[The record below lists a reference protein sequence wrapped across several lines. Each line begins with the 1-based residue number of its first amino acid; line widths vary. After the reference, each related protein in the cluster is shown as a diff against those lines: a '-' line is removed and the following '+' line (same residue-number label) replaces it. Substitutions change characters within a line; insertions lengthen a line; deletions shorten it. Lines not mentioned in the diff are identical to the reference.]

1 MNTTSAVEK
10 REKAVDY
17 VSDEDIKVRVSYPDD
32 VPENIRQ
39 QKINKMYDI
48 FLSLSISA
56 QREECIRFVGDC
68 EYQVYC
74 DDGKS
79 GKDVQHRP
87 AFMQMMSNAR
97 EGLISRIVVKK
108 YDRFSRN
115 MREYL
120 NITDE
125 LDRYGVTVYS
135 LSESFNTE
143 TKEGRMMRNNLLN
156 FAEFER
162 ETIAAR
168 VADAFQTKA
177 RETGFYQ
184 GGKVQFGYTP
194 ERRTINGKT
203 GSVLVPSENA
213 EAVRVAYDLY
223 QHPEN
228 SLTDIIRYMT
238 ENGINASRPTPRTKT
253 GISNLD
259 RSHLSRI
266 LENPLY
272 VRADKEVYRYFL
284 SKGYEMLDDIEAY
297 DGIHGLFVHAG
308 LDDTHFVKVAY
319 HEGLVPAETW
329 LRVQDRKSHQSKF
342 PTNGKAMNSWLVG
355 MVKCACCG
363 YAMHFNHCA
372 NRKGV
377 VYHRFIDYGKF
388 TLNGCPTPPIQ
399 LKPRQVEDA
408 VLKEMQKRIEQL
420 KIAKRSADAHD
431 ADSEA
436 LRAEIIKIDEEI
448 RKLMKKLGD
457 ADTVLFEYIQNTVNE
472 LHEQKA
478 ALERKM
484 QAKARKRR
492 TVDTAPLEKPMKHW
506 DKLSIPE
513 KHELAAVMLEAVY
526 VSDENGIEVKFSI

>member
-1 MNTTSAVEK
+1 MKRTTKTNDGITAIYVRRS
-10 REKAVDY
+10 
-17 VSDEDIKVRVSYPDD
+17 VSDKDKG
-32 VPENIRQ
+32 N
-39 QKINKMYDI
+39 N
-48 FLSLSISA
+48 SLSISA
-56 QREECIRFVGDC
+56 QKEECIRFVGECD
-68 EYQVYC
+68 YRIYC

-79 GKDVQHRP
+79 GKDMMHRP
-87 AFMQMMSNAR
+87 AFMQMMSDAH
-97 EGLISRIVVKK
+97 EGLISRIIVKK

-135 LSESFNTE
+135 LSEPFNTE

-228 SLTDIIRYMT
+228 SLTDVIRHIT
-238 ENGINASRPTPRTKT
+238 ESGINATRPEPRSRS
-253 GISNLD
+253 GVSNLD

-266 LENPLY
+266 LQNPLY

-388 TLNGCPTPPIQ
+388 NFYTGGDIPGVGHIGATDPGSMESRVAEVIGP
-399 LKPRQVEDA
+399 VDVA
-408 VLKEMQKRIEQL
+408 VLNHHGNRDTQN
-420 KIAKRSADAHD
+420 
-431 ADSEA
+431 
-436 LRAEIIKIDEEI
+436 AEYMAVLQPRVWIGQTWGIRHPGEEVI
-448 RKLMKKLGD
+448 RRLGSRYVYPGD
-457 ADTVLFEYIQNTVNE
+457 RDVYSTYMAPANREFMNRYVKDY
-472 LHEQKA
+472 
-478 ALERKM
+478 
-484 QAKARKRR
+484 QATDGHIVVR
-492 TVDTAPLEKPMKHW
+492 VAPGGASY
-506 DKLSIPE
+506 D
-513 KHELAAVMLEAVY
+513 VY
-526 VSDENGIEVKFSI
+526 VLDDRLPVSHGR

>member
-1 MNTTSAVEK
+1 MKKTTTNNNGITAIYVRRS
-10 REKAVDY
+10 
-17 VSDEDIKVRVSYPDD
+17 VSDKDKG
-32 VPENIRQ
+32 N
-39 QKINKMYDI
+39 N
-48 FLSLSISA
+48 SLSISA

-79 GKDVQHRP
+79 GKDIQHRP
-87 AFMQMMSNAR
+87 AFMQMMQDAR
-97 EGLISRIVVKK
+97 DGLISRIVVKK

-135 LSESFNTE
+135 LSEPFNMV

-168 VADAFQTKA
+168 VADAYSTRA

-184 GGKVQFGYTP
+184 GGKTYYGFTS
-194 ERRTINGKT
+194 ERRTVNGKT
-203 GSVLVPSENA
+203 GSVLVPSEQA
-213 EAVRVAYDLY
+213 ESVKIAYDLY
-223 QHPEN
+223 QKPSTSLKDVIEYFKEN
-228 SLTDIIRYMT
+228 DIYT
-238 ENGINASRPTPRTKT
+238 LSKHNGEVKDNM
-253 GISNLD
+253 D
-259 RSHLSRI
+259 RSHISRI
-266 LENPLY
+266 LESPLY
-272 VRADKEVYRYFL
+272 VKADKEVYAFFV
-284 SKGYEMLDDIEAY
+284 SKGYEILDDIEAY
-297 DGIHGLFVHAG
+297 DGIHGVFIHRSSGV
-308 LDDTHFVKVAY
+308 TFVKVGY
-319 HEGLVPAETW
+319 HEGLVDASVW
-329 LRVQDRKSHQSKF
+329 LAVQDK
-342 PTNGKAMNSWLVG
+342 KAHNKRIPNNANANHSWLTG
-355 MVKCACCG
+355 FLKCGHCG
-363 YAMHFNHCA
+363 YHLEIHYYDNAKSGKRYRYLRDSGAYRKEGCVKKFLKTRPEEVESAVEQAM
-372 NRKGV
+372 RD
-377 VYHRFIDYGKF
+377 RID
-388 TLNGCPTPPIQ
+388 Q
-399 LKPRQVEDA
+399 LV
-408 VLKEMQKRIEQL
+408 
-420 KIAKRSADAHD
+420 IAKGSADAPD
-431 ADSEA
+431 ADTEA
-436 LRAEIIKIDEEI
+436 LRAESIKIDEEI
-448 RKLMKKLGD
+448 RKLMKRLGD

-492 TVDTAPLEKPMKHW
+492 TVDTVPLEKPMKHW

>member
-1 MNTTSAVEK
+1 MRKSTKTNDGITAIYVRRS
-10 REKAVDY
+10 
-17 VSDEDIKVRVSYPDD
+17 VSDKDKG
-32 VPENIRQ
+32 N
-39 QKINKMYDI
+39 N
-48 FLSLSISA
+48 SLSISA
-56 QREECIRFVGDC
+56 QKEECIRFVGECD
-68 EYQVYC
+68 YRIYC

-79 GKDVQHRP
+79 GKDVLHRP
-87 AFMQMMSNAR
+87 AFMQMMSDAR
-97 EGLISRIVVKK
+97 EGLISRIIVKK

-125 LDRYGVTVYS
+125 LDRYGVIVYS
-135 LSESFNTE
+135 LSEPFNTE
-143 TKEGRMMRNNLLN
+143 TKEGRMMRNNLLD

-223 QHPEN
+223 QNPDMSLLKIIDYFREN
-228 SLTDIIRYMT
+228 
-238 ENGINASRPTPRTKT
+238 NINVTRATPRTKT
-253 GISNLD
+253 GISNMD

-272 VRADKEVYRYFL
+272 VRADKEVYAYFS

-297 DGIHGLFVHAG
+297 DGVHGLFVHAG
-308 LDDTHFVKVAY
+308 GEQGYFVKVAY
-319 HEGLVPAETW
+319 HEGLVPADTW
-329 LRVQDRKSHQSKF
+329 LRVQDKKSHNQKF
-342 PTNGKAMNSWLVG
+342 NNGVALNSWLVG
-355 MVKCACCG
+355 MMKCGNCG

-388 TLNGCPTPPIQ
+388 TLNGCPTPLIQ

-420 KIAKRSADAHD
+420 KIAKREDSKPDTETESIKTEIIRI
-431 ADSEA
+431 DSEIQK
-436 LRAEIIKIDEEI
+436 LIHRASQNILCKSKIIQSNKG
-448 RKLMKKLGD
+448 L
-457 ADTVLFEYIQNTVNE
+457 
-472 LHEQKA
+472 
-478 ALERKM
+478 
-484 QAKARKRR
+484 
-492 TVDTAPLEKPMKHW
+492 
-506 DKLSIPE
+506 
-513 KHELAAVMLEAVY
+513 
-526 VSDENGIEVKFSI
+526 

>member
-1 MNTTSAVEK
+1 MRKSTKTNDGITAIYVRRS
-10 REKAVDY
+10 
-17 VSDEDIKVRVSYPDD
+17 VSDKDKG
-32 VPENIRQ
+32 N
-39 QKINKMYDI
+39 N
-48 FLSLSISA
+48 SLSISA
-56 QREECIRFVGDC
+56 QKEECIKFVGDSD
-68 EYQVYC
+68 YRIYC

-79 GKDVQHRP
+79 GKDVMHRP
-87 AFMQMMSNAR
+87 AFMQMMSDAR
-97 EGLISRIVVKK
+97 EGLISRIIVKK

-135 LSESFNTE
+135 LSEPFNTE

-420 KIAKRSADAHD
+420 KIAKREDSKPDTETESIKTEIIRIDSEIQKLMEKLAD
-431 ADSEA
+431 ADS
-436 LRAEIIKIDEEI
+436 
-448 RKLMKKLGD
+448 
-457 ADTVLFEYIQNTVNE
+457 VLFDYIQKRVSA
-472 LHEQKA
+472 LHEQKSE
-478 ALERKM
+478 LDKKM
-484 QAKARKRR
+484 QTMCRKRKAI
-492 TVDTAPLEKPMKHW
+492 DTKPLEEPMKQW
-506 DKLSIPE
+506 DKLTVQE
-513 KHELAAVMLEAVY
+513 KHDVAAAMIDVVLI
-526 VSDENGIEVKFSI
+526 SDETGIEVKFSI